1 MPPHLIRSVPILP
14 VRDARASV
22 DYYRQKLGFDL
33 DWEYESE
40 SGPPRFVSV
49 SRGDV
54 TLFLS
59 EHPGEGAPN
68 TLVYVYV
75 DDVDALYREL
85 DKGGARVEAAPKL
98 TPWGTKEML
107 VRDPD
112 GHTLRFG
119 MEVTRLA

>member
-1 MPPHLIRSVPILP
+1 MPAHLIRSVPILP
-14 VRDARASV
+14 VRDARASI
-22 DYYRQKLGFDL
+22 DYYRRLGFDL
-33 DWEYESE
+33 DWTHEFEE
-40 SGPPRFVSV
+40 GLPVFAAV

-59 EHPGEGAPN
+59 GHPGEGAPN

-112 GHTLRFG
+112 GHALRFG

>member
-1 MPPHLIRSVPILP
+1 MSAQLIRSVPILP
-14 VRDARASV
+14 VREARASI

-33 DWEYESE
+33 DWEHEFGE
-40 SGPPRFVSV
+40 GLPLFVSV

-59 EHPGEGAPN
+59 EHPGEGAPG
-68 TLVYVYV
+68 TLVYLYV
-75 DDVDALYREL
+75 DDVDALYREVE
-85 DKGGARVEAAPKL
+85 KNGAQVEAPPKL
-98 TPWGTKEML
+98 TAWGTKEMR

-119 MEVTRLA
+119 MELTRLA